1 MLLQSEFS
9 YVDSLDCPQN
19 AVSSSDGSRS
29 EIQRVSM
36 LEPEIFKKAQNIHP
50 GAKTLELT
58 VSKNSVNSRATLF

>member
-19 AVSSSDGSRS
+19 AVSSSDGSRT

-36 LEPEIFKKAQNIHP
+36 IEPDFFLKPRTYIQMQKH
-50 GAKTLELT
+50 
-58 VSKNSVNSRATLF
+58 